1 MKCHFRA
8 FPTNAATMGVVTLI
22 MKACST
28 EEVNTYEAMR
38 RIRQNVEFEIE
49 TPPVIDQYFGQNQRR
64 RYHHNISTI
73 ATDGCNILH
82 IARPDISMSRPR
94 IYVETIYY
102 AMPTYQDDTG
112 VSTNSKSNHHS
123 VEIVRFSCHVPRFYV
138 KSILVILKP

>member
-1 MKCHFRA
+1 
-8 FPTNAATMGVVTLI
+8 MGVVTLI

-123 VEIVRFSCHVPRFYV
+123 VEISRFSCHQDFM
-138 KSILVILKP
+138 

>member
-1 MKCHFRA
+1 
-8 FPTNAATMGVVTLI
+8 MGVVTLI
-22 MKACST
+22 MKARST

-112 VSTNSKSNHHS
+112 DGSKEGKKNKKTKK
-123 VEIVRFSCHVPRFYV
+123 
-138 KSILVILKP
+138 KSKKR